1 MKQISTF
8 LAVITVTILFIGCG
22 GDNSNRATNSNAVAN
37 TGDSNNPV
45 ETTTP
50 TPAETVNAA
59 PTLSPVFKAYC
70 AAMDKNDEAAIKK
83 LYSSDTL
90 KNFEEQMKEEGIKS
104 LTKFLENDKLGKKC
118 EIRNEEIKGDTAVAE
133 IRGDSYPNGIKAIF
147 VKENGEWKLT
157 NKSPALDNMK
167 PSTST
172 ATNPS
177 ANAPVPGAN
186 TGGGDKK

>member
-8 LAVITVTILFIGCG
+8 LIVITVTILFIGCG
-22 GDNSNRATNSNAVAN
+22 GDKPNTATNNNAVAN
-37 TGDSNNPV
+37 TGNSNNPL

-50 TPAETVNAA
+50 TPAQTVNAA

-70 AAMDKNDEAAIKK
+70 AAMDKKDEAAIKK

-90 KNFEEQMKEEGIKS
+90 KEFEVQMKDEGIKS

-133 IRGDSYPNGIKAIF
+133 IRGDSYPNGIKTVF

-167 PSTST
+167 SSTST
-172 ATNPS
+172 AANVP
-177 ANAPVPGAN
+177 ANAPAN
-186 TGGGDKK
+186 NAKTGGDKK